1 MLSSEKTTTPET
13 TTIQAT
19 SEETR
24 VTDTITSEVTTII
37 TDSFEDLY
45 GKTTG
50 TLDFIWWI
58 NYLVLSGLSCS
69 ISENLLKN
77 I

>member
-1 MLSSEKTTTPET
+1 MVILPQHLPFVTFSNLLSSEKTTTPET

-37 TDSFEDLY
+37 TDSFEDFY

-50 TLDFIWWI
+50 TLNFI
-58 NYLVLSGLSCS
+58 
-69 ISENLLKN
+69 
-77 I
+77 

>member
-1 MLSSEKTTTPET
+1 MVILPQHLPFVTFSNLLSSEKTTTPET

-24 VTDTITSEVTTII
+24 VADTITSEVTTII

-50 TLDFIWWI
+50 TLDFI
-58 NYLVLSGLSCS
+58 
-69 ISENLLKN
+69 
-77 I
+77 

>member
-1 MLSSEKTTTPET
+1 M

-24 VTDTITSEVTTII
+24 VTDTISPEATTII
-37 TDSFEDLY
+37 ADSFEDLY

-50 TLDFIWWI
+50 TFNFI
-58 NYLVLSGLSCS
+58 
-69 ISENLLKN
+69 
-77 I
+77 

>member
-1 MLSSEKTTTPET
+1 M

-24 VTDTITSEVTTII
+24 VTDTISPEATTII

-50 TLDFIWWI
+50 TLNFI
-58 NYLVLSGLSCS
+58 
-69 ISENLLKN
+69 
-77 I
+77 